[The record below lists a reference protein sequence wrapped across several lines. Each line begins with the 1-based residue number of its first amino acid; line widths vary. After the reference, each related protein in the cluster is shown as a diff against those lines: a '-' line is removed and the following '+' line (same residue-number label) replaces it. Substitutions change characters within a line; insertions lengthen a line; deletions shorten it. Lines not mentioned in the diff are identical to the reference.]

1 MDVAGITLTEEN
13 GQVLLHSQPTAG
25 RTVVDSELLHAL
37 LEQHGFGGCL
47 LHEAAIATAASDC
60 NTHTTPFT
68 AHLADRLDATVGVRI
83 AADEMSAELT
93 LTPAHGGKTACA
105 EDVIHLL
112 EAAGVVFGIDEAAVR
127 QICAQGHASH
137 VPVAHGAPP
146 VNGNPT
152 IFEALIPQTADRA
165 PKVDADGFIDYRE
178 RGDIC
183 VVHAGAELMRRIPP
197 TAGVDGHTVRGR
209 VLPSHAGRD
218 EPFAPQLSGAQVA
231 PQDPNLLQAQVS
243 GQPVLVP
250 NGVMVEPILR
260 VKEVNLNT
268 GNIQF
273 EGTVQI
279 DGEVIQ
285 GMKVRASGDILVG
298 GTVDGALLEAGG
310 NIQIGGGIIAQA
322 DVRAAGSVNARF
334 AEGASIRSG
343 TVIALDDAALQCDLQ
358 ALNQII
364 IGVKS
369 PQRGRLAGGSAT
381 TMMLLRVPVLGSNQ
395 GGVTRV
401 LVGTNPELETQR
413 KALEERLEKEK
424 TNEENLKKLVHH
436 LTTAGDPKGMLERV
450 KGAWQQAVQAWAQS
464 LVEREE
470 LEKQLALTQ
479 GAEVEIGVGV
489 AGAVDLAFGQ
499 KLAHLRT
506 EFDAGVFS
514 IDADAHILFTDVSGS
529 AKPVA

>member
-13 GQVLLHSQPTAG
+13 GNVLLHSQPTAG
-25 RTVVDSELLHAL
+25 RTVVDAELLHSL
-37 LEQHGFGGCL
+37 LEQHGYAGCQF
-47 LHEAAIATAASDC
+47 HEAAIATAASDC
-60 NTHTTPFT
+60 NTRDTPFT
-68 AHLADRLDATVGVRI
+68 AHVADRLDASVSIRI
-83 AADEMSAELT
+83 TPDEMSAELT
-93 LTPAHGGKTACA
+93 LTPAHGGKTASA
-105 EDVIHLL
+105 EDVLHVLTL
-112 EAAGVVFGIDEAAVR
+112 AGVVFGVDEAVVR
-127 QICAQGHASH
+127 QICVQGHAH
-137 VPVAHGAPP
+137 QVPVAHGVPA

-152 IFEALIPQTADRA
+152 LFEALIPQTADRA

-178 RGDIC
+178 RGDVS
-183 VVHAGAELMRRIPP
+183 VVHAGAELMRRTPP
-197 TAGVDGHTVRGR
+197 THGVDGHTVRGR
-209 VLPSHAGRD
+209 VLPSHAGSD

-231 PQDPNLLQAQVS
+231 PQDPNLLLAVVS

-250 NGVMVEPILR
+250 HGVMVEPILR
-260 VKEVNLNT
+260 VAEVNLSS

-298 GTVDGALLEAGG
+298 GTVDGAFLEAGG
-310 NIQIGGGIIAQA
+310 NIQVGGGIIAQA

-334 AEGASIRSG
+334 AEGASIRAG
-343 TVIALDDAALQCDLQ
+343 TVIALDDAALQSELQ

-395 GGVTRV
+395 GGITRV
-401 LVGTNPELETQR
+401 VVGTNPELEAQR
-413 KALEERLEKEK
+413 KTLEERLETEK

-436 LTTAGDPKGMLERV
+436 LTTAGDPKGMLERA
-450 KGAWQQAVQAWAQS
+450 KGAWQQAIQAWAQS
-464 LVEREE
+464 LAEREE

-479 GAEVEIGVGV
+479 GAQVEIGLGV
-489 AGAVDLAFGQ
+489 AGAVDLTFGQ
-499 KLAHLRT
+499 KVAHLRT
-506 EFDAGVFS
+506 EFDAGAFS
-514 IDADAHILFTDVSGS
+514 IDAEARIVFTDPSGN
-529 AKPVA
+529 AKPVT